1 MTFRAILL
9 LNLWF
14 ARDMPLLAERGWWEG
29 RRKEVEEK
37 IGKEERNVRGGG
49 SQSPGEP
56 GQALIF
62 SLDSSLKV
70 SQEGPFP
77 WAIIMLHSSTTPVL
91 SISGKEGGPD
101 GWMDGWGE
109 ERISLSN
116 LRSTIY
122 RIIWWISSHLSGG
135 TKTIANFAFH
145 YEAPIKT
152 PINPPKLRLGYT
164 LKRYPD
170 QIKQFT
176 NRQMLFGRLYTYRH
190 QNQVFIS

>member
-37 IGKEERNVRGGG
+37 IGKEERNVRGGVPVPWRAW
-49 SQSPGEP
+49 PGINLLPWQLSES
-56 GQALIF
+56 F
-62 SLDSSLKV
+62 SRRAISLSYYNASLKHNPNAEHFR
-70 SQEGPFP
+70 Q
-77 WAIIMLHSSTTPVL
+77 
-91 SISGKEGGPD
+91 GGRA

-145 YEAPIKT
+145 YEAPIKI

-176 NRQMLFGRLYTYRH
+176 NRQMLFGRL
-190 QNQVFIS
+190 